1 MFGSRRNGPARSRVL
16 AEESAGGLEAPA
28 AYPLP
33 PLPIRSDKMRRRDFV
48 KKTALGA
55 AGAGTLAACGAE
67 SSPGVATAEAAVQ
80 GPEVRWRLVTSFPP
94 SLDILHGAAERIA
107 ERIGALTGGR
117 FNIRVYSA
125 GEIVPGLEVMDAVQQ
140 GTAQAGLTG
149 GYYYIGKNPALAFD
163 SSLPFGLN
171 HRQQIAWLLHGGGI
185 ELMREVYSDFGIIP
199 FVAGNTGCQMGGWF
213 REPVNSVADLQGL
226 RFRIPGIGGEIMT
239 RLGAS
244 VQVLSGPD
252 IYPALE
258 RGAID
263 ATEWVGPYDDEKLGF
278 YQIADNYYFPGWWE
292 PGLSSVPQVSRAAY
306 DQLPPAYQELLATA
320 CTWSVTD
327 MMARYDVA
335 NPRALRR
342 LVQDHGV
349 TLRSFSD
356 EILQAAWRESNAY
369 LEEQA
374 AADATFRRV
383 YESWNAYRMK
393 AFPYC
398 AGNEQRYPQFAF
410 SQVQNGLM

>member
-1 MFGSRRNGPARSRVL
+1 
-16 AEESAGGLEAPA
+16 
-28 AYPLP
+28 
-33 PLPIRSDKMRRRDFV
+33 MRRRDFV
-48 KKTALGA
+48 KKTALSA
-55 AGAGTLAACGAE
+55 AGAGTLAACGSDAA
-67 SSPGVATAEAAVQ
+67 PGVATAEAAVQ

-107 ERIGALTGGR
+107 ERIGVLTGGR
-117 FNIRVYSA
+117 FDIRVYSA

-149 GYYYIGKNPALAFD
+149 GYYYIGKSPALAFD

-213 REPVNSVADLQGL
+213 REPVNSVSDLQGL

-278 YQIADNYYFPGWWE
+278 YQIAPNYYFPGWWE
-292 PGLSSVPQVSRAAY
+292 PGLSSVLQVSQAAY
-306 DQLPPAYQELLATA
+306 DQLPEAYQELLATA

-327 MMARYDVA
+327 MMARYDTE
-335 NPRALRR
+335 NPKALRR
-342 LVQDHGV
+342 LVEDHGV

-356 EILQAAWRESNAY
+356 EILSAAWRESNAY

-383 YESWNAYRMK
+383 YESWNAYRME
-393 AFPYC
+393 AFPYF
-398 AGNEQRYPQFAF
+398 AGNEQRYAQFAF
-410 SQVQNGLM
+410 NQR